1 MIAPLKYLVF
11 IIVLIPPLCDYPQRY
26 TGELDQHEIMG
37 LEIYLETR
45 SIPVHDHVQARA
57 LLIHATGEKTVADN
71 SEVKWSTD
79 DSGVISIDTEGLLT
93 ALRAGEGILMV
104 VWGDLSASDSVIVEG
119 EIDYSK
125 IVLSEIFYDAIDS
138 DGGREFIEI
147 FNGNDTACN
156 LSDFILV
163 DGNGSSIP
171 FVFPENSTVIT
182 LGLAVVAKSRDDF
195 LICFGF
201 SPDYSGF
208 SFTLNNS
215 GETVFLMDPG
225 GSVIDCVFI
234 EGGSSDYTANEGWG
248 SLEFPS
254 AEEGYSVQRIDGEDT
269 DSFADWIVGLPS
281 PGALSN

>member
-11 IIVLIPPLCDYPQRY
+11 ITVLVLLLCDYPERY
-26 TGELDQHEIMG
+26 TGELDHQEIMG

-45 SIPVHDHVQARA
+45 SISVHEHVQARA

-71 SEVKWSTD
+71 SEIEWSTD
-79 DSGVISIDTEGLLT
+79 DSGVISIDTEGLIT
-93 ALRAGEGILMV
+93 ALRSGEGILMV
-104 VWGDLSASDSVIVEG
+104 VRGDLSASDTVIVEG

-125 IVLSEIFYDAIDS
+125 IVLSEIFYDDVDS

-147 FNGNDTACN
+147 FNGNGTACD

-163 DGNGSSIP
+163 DGNGSSTP
-171 FVFPENSTVIT
+171 FVFPEKSTIAVLGIAVI
-182 LGLAVVAKSRDDF
+182 GKSRDDF
-195 LICFGF
+195 LDRFGF
-201 SPDYSGF
+201 IPDYSGF

-215 GETVFLMDPG
+215 GETVFLIKPDG
-225 GSVIDCVFI
+225 TVIDSVYI
-234 EGGSSDYTANEGWG
+234 EGGSSDYTANEEWG

-254 AEEGYSVQRIDGEDT
+254 AEEGYSVQRIDGGDT
-269 DSFADWIVGLPS
+269 DSFADWIAGMPS